1 MIKRLDPGCPVQR
14 EAGRDLSSQRCRRPQ
29 TGLFS
34 LAAQHSPS
42 EAYIWATN
50 GGRKLS
56 GIGKL
61 ALRGEARLLGAM
73 GTKSKSRSGA
83 TVGNAIKGRRHH
95 RSRLQ
100 HVRYPLQHSI
110 HPQLSW
116 RDSTGGEPMP
126 GSRKLYPNAAGI
138 SRIPGAR
145 HPRSQP
151 PRTPRS
157 KRAPP
162 TGGRKT
168 TAVLHISSVD
178 SLPQMT
184 TSSVVL
190 FHSQVHSK
198 PWPAGTTRWGLCW
211 GVSSRRCRRNRCRP
225 TNRALRVGRPSRR
238 RKTGTGLC
246 CSRCS
251 GIHPLQSG
259 WTSHRGW

>member
-126 GSRKLYPNAAGI
+126 GSQKLYPNAAGI

-151 PRTPRS
+151 PRTPRP

-162 TGGRKT
+162 
-168 TAVLHISSVD
+168 
-178 SLPQMT
+178 
-184 TSSVVL
+184 
-190 FHSQVHSK
+190 
-198 PWPAGTTRWGLCW
+198 
-211 GVSSRRCRRNRCRP
+211 
-225 TNRALRVGRPSRR
+225 
-238 RKTGTGLC
+238 
-246 CSRCS
+246 
-251 GIHPLQSG
+251 
-259 WTSHRGW
+259 HRGSENNRRIAHFIGRFVAADDNLIGGVVPLTGPLKTLASWHHSLGALLGGQQSALP